1 MRVEE
6 LVGSFQTSRL
16 KAKNVKVNSCSSS
29 GEDSEN
35 DEDMLCLLRSLR
47 NFLDPRKEIL
57 EIAIHNFL
65 RNR

>member
-35 DEDMLCLLRSLR
+35 DED
-47 NFLDPRKEIL
+47 
-57 EIAIHNFL
+57 IAMFAKKFTKFF
-65 RNR
+65 RP